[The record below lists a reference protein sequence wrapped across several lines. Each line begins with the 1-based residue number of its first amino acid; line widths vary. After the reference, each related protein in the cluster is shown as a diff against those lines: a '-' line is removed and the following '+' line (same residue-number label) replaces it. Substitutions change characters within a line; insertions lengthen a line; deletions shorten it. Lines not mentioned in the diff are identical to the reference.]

1 MASDLNDQEII
12 VEGIQNLLL
21 SATFTKRYGRN
32 TPPGN
37 FQYFGECFPDRR
49 WFNIKIV
56 LEQRGLLNI
65 IPDEEKPEELTNPLQ
80 DTLTMLQD
88 AIQLIHTHTS
98 TNNEVDFK
106 TIKETEAFTKFQH
119 SVCKLQ
125 TVSLNEKYNY
135 YLVILI
141 FILPVINVIRIKWT
155 RNCCCIC

>member
-12 VEGIQNLLL
+12 VAGIQNLLL

-80 DTLTMLQD
+80 DTLAMLQH
-88 AIQLIHTHTS
+88 AIQLIHTHGTAPD
-98 TNNEVDFK
+98 NEIDFK
-106 TIKETEAFTKFQH
+106 TIKESEDFAKFQH

-125 TVSLNEKYNY
+125 TVSLN
-135 YLVILI
+135 
-141 FILPVINVIRIKWT
+141 
-155 RNCCCIC
+155 